1 MSDIEKIQDIIE
13 SIIFVSDTPVTL
25 NELAGL
31 FNDIERKE
39 VREAINNLE
48 KKWEE
53 LNRSFT
59 LQNIAGGY
67 QFRTKSEY
75 SEYIIEF
82 NKKIKKFRLSRA
94 ALEVLAIKVG

>member
-1 MSDIEKIQDIIE
+1 MRDMERILNIME

-25 NELAGL
+25 NELGELFKDIDKKEIKSGL
-31 FNDIERKE
+31 KE
-39 VREAINNLE
+39 LE

-53 LNRSFT
+53 LDRSFL

-75 SEYIIEF
+75 SENIIEF
-82 NKKIKKFRLSRA
+82 NKNSSREKEKT
-94 ALEVLAIKVG
+94 L